1 MIERVLAIQTRTGLL
16 DLSFFFL
23 TRFQVIVE
31 CLVPSYSNTEIK
43 IMKL

>member
-1 MIERVLAIQTRTGLL
+1 MIERVLVRTRTGLL

-31 CLVPSYSNTEIK
+31 RVVPSYSNTEIK
-43 IMKL
+43 IMEL